1 VTAVSGQLVSTGE
14 AARRLGLSARTL
26 TRYVAKGW
34 VDPDLR
40 LPSGQYRWDVERLRQ
55 QINAIPSEADDD

>member
-1 VTAVSGQLVSTGE
+1 
-14 AARRLGLSARTL
+14 
-26 TRYVAKGW
+26 VAKGW
-34 VDPDLR
+34 VAPDLR